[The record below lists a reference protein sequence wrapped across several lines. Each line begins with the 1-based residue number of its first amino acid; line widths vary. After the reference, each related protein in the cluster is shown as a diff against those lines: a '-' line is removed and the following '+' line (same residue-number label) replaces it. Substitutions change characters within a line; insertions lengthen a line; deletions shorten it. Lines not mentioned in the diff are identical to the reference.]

1 MKTPFS
7 GFGRFY
13 LVVAAVLVGGSLYL
27 WFGGQ
32 ELFTE
37 KREKAEATAPDNTPG
52 VNHHHRRIYGFGYI
66 GYHGGK

>member
-13 LVVAAVLVGGSLYL
+13 LVLASLMVGGTLYL
-27 WFGGQ
+27 WFAGQ

-37 KREKAEATAPDNTPG
+37 AREKAEASAPDNTPG
-52 VNHHHRRIYGFGYI
+52 VHNHPRRRYGFGYI

>member
-1 MKTPFS
+1 MSFLS
-7 GFGRFY
+7 RAF
-13 LVVAAVLVGGSLYL
+13 LVVALFLVGGAGYL

-37 KREKAEATAPDNTPG
+37 EREQAEEDGPDNAPG
-52 VNHHHRRIYGFGYI
+52 ARNHPRYRYGFGYI

>member
-1 MKTPFS
+1 MSFLA
-7 GFGRFY
+7 RFF
-13 LVVAAVLVGGSLYL
+13 LVLALFLVGGTGYL

-37 KREKAEATAPDNTPG
+37 EREKAEASAPDNTPG
-52 VNHHHRRIYGFGYI
+52 ARVYPRYRYGFGYI

>member
-1 MKTPFS
+1 MKTRFS

-13 LVVAAVLVGGSLYL
+13 LVLASVMVGGTLYL

-37 KREKAEATAPDNTPG
+37 KREKAEATAPDHTPG
-52 VNHHHRRIYGFGYI
+52 VNNHQ
-66 GYHGGK
+66 